1 MLSKFQLPLSQ
12 QLEISTASDKLVEC
26 RKTILNLG
34 KQLKE
39 LGSPKDAVLL
49 NRVLDTAVQ
58 SEQKPRSRSLSEIL
72 CMDDGGF
79 PYPSPPKTKE
89 IVCTEPRA
97 PAGERN
103 RCADEGDDGSG
114 SCSSRP
120 MRKPRSVNGTC
131 KGEADARVAALALVV
146 PSKQKGNSSLF
157 RRILTGKR
165 KDSMVKPKVVLSS

>member
-1 MLSKFQLPLSQ
+1 VWQ

-34 KQLKE
+34 KQLKA

-49 NRVLDTAVQ
+49 NKVLDTAVQ

-72 CMDDGGF
+72 CMDDDGGF

-89 IVCTEPRA
+89 VVCTEPRA

-103 RCADEGDDGSG
+103 RSADEGEGSG
-114 SCSSRP
+114 SCSSHP
-120 MRKPRSVNGTC
+120 MRKPCSVNGTC
-131 KGEADARVAALALVV
+131 KGEADARVAVLALV

-165 KDSMVKPKVVLSS
+165 GSHGEAKGSAELLADR